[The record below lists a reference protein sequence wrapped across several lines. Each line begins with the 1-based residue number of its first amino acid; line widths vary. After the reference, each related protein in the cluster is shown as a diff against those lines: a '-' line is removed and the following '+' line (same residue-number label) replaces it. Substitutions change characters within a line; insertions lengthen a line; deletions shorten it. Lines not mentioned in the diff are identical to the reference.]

1 MTVTVTTAVVV
12 VTAVAVLVL
21 VALAPLL
28 ARGVPADV
36 VAAPGSG
43 RGGAP
48 RVLVPGPAAVATA
61 PATSPA
67 ARHLAV
73 VAPGG
78 HHQAAHDLAA

>member
-1 MTVTVTTAVVV
+1 MTVTVATAAVV
-12 VTAVAVLVL
+12 VTAVVVLVL

-48 RVLVPGPAAVATA
+48 RVLVPGPAAEASAAA
-61 PATSPA
+61 PG

-73 VAPGG
+73 VGPAR
-78 HHQAAHDLAA
+78 HRADAHDLAA